1 MNASTRVVDHVD
13 KKIGEFLTSRE
24 PILASIAPELA
35 PFGEYSR
42 YLLSGGK
49 RFRAKFCFWGW
60 EAARSAESRGTQ
72 TAPAGVGTEWESH
85 ENSPQFD
92 SLTSLAS
99 ALELFHAAAL
109 VHDDIIDNSA
119 TRRGMPAAHI
129 RFEELHSAGLWAG
142 SGRAFGRASA
152 ILLGDLLLAWSDELV
167 AGALDALASRD
178 SAIATRAEFNRMRT
192 EVTLG
197 QYLDILEENA
207 WPSVVDEDVLSRA
220 DRVIVYKSAKYS
232 VEAPLVL
239 GALLSGATSEQVI
252 SLREF
257 GLPLGIA
264 FQLRDD
270 LLGVFGDESL
280 TGKPSGDD
288 LREGKRTV
296 LIALAR
302 AGMEDEEKLGFDSR
316 LGSPDLA
323 VADIARLQE
332 LIVATGAVDRVEL
345 SIANYTRIALE
356 RLTAAPLGELA
367 KQELRQMA
375 VLLTERH
382 S

>member
-1 MNASTRVVDHVD
+1 VNASTRLVGHVD

-24 PILASIAPELA
+24 PILASIAPELTS
-35 PFGEYSR
+35 FGEYSR

-60 EAARSAESRGTQ
+60 EAARSAESRGTR
-72 TAPAGVGTEWESH
+72 TELGGAPIPWDDGGNTTE
-85 ENSPQFD
+85 FD
-92 SLTSLAS
+92 SLVSLAS
-99 ALELFHAAAL
+99 ALELFHSAAL

-129 RFEELHSAGLWAG
+129 RFEALHSSGGWAG
-142 SGRAFGRASA
+142 SGEAFGRASA

-167 AGALDALASRD
+167 AGSLDTLESRV
-178 SAIATRAEFNRMRT
+178 SAIATRTEFNRMRT
-192 EVTLG
+192 DVTLG

-207 WPSVVDEDVLSRA
+207 WPSVADADILSRA
-220 DRVIVYKSAKYS
+220 NRVIVYKSAKYS

-239 GALLSGATSEQVI
+239 GALLGGATPEQVS

-270 LLGVFGDESL
+270 LLGVFGDETL

-302 AGMEDEEKLGFDSR
+302 AEMDDQAKLGFDSL
-316 LGSPDLA
+316 LGSS
-323 VADIARLQE
+323 E
-332 LIVATGAVDRVEL
+332 LTEAEIVGMQQQLLATGAVDQVEQL
-345 SIANYTRIALE
+345 ITDYTRTALE
-356 RLTAAPLGELA
+356 ELAQAPLGEIA
-367 KQELRQMA
+367 KLELRQMA
-375 VLLTERH
+375 VLLTERQA
-382 S
+382 